1 MVESPNPEWL
11 DRWQALSR
19 QYLGAWQH
27 AAHPPAAQSTAAWP
41 DGFEQWS
48 RLFASG
54 AGSQSE
60 TVERLIDSARSYAAF
75 MQSML
80 AATNAN
86 ARAPGVSW
94 TDALRSGFAAGGGQG
109 LFDHPAARAWQGMTG
124 QGDTRFAQLM
134 TGLHAPPP
142 ADFSDLKSWLGLPA
156 FGYLRE
162 HQERYQKAAVAWVD
176 YQEQMGRYS
185 ALMQKATQRGFE
197 LFEGKLAEREQPG
210 RQIESLRALYDLWVD
225 AAEEGYAGIA
235 LSAEFREVYGAL
247 VNAQMRVR
255 AQIQTEIERA
265 GADLGM
271 PTRSEINSI
280 GKRLHALRREVRERG
295 AGTGEA
301 LAGDVAALREELRM
315 LKAATGSTNAAAPRA
330 AGTGVVTGQ
339 VGAAPRA
346 KRSHKSRPAAPA
358 AVPASK
364 RNKRNAGKVKARDA
378 QRSVGASA
386 LNFASRIAK
395 FAGASLGKP
404 RGATQKPA
412 ATRKPKKKR

>member
-27 AAHPPAAQSTAAWP
+27 AAHPPAAQSTMAWP

-86 ARAPGVSW
+86 AQAPGVSW
-94 TDALRSGFAAGGGQG
+94 TDALRSGFAAGGGQS
-109 LFDHPAARAWQGMTG
+109 LFEHPAARAWQGMAG
-124 QGDTRFAQLM
+124 QGDAGFAQLM
-134 TGLHAPPP
+134 SALHAPP
-142 ADFSDLKSWLGLPA
+142 ADFADLKSWLGLPA

-176 YQEQMGRYS
+176 YQEQMGRYN
-185 ALMQKATQRGFE
+185 ALMQKASQRGFE

-210 RQIESLRALYDLWVD
+210 RQIDSLRALYDLWVD

-255 AQIQTEIERA
+255 AQIQAEIERV

-301 LAGDVAALREELRM
+301 LAGEVAALREELRM
-315 LKAATGSTNAAAPRA
+315 LKVATRSTKAAAPRA
-330 AGTGVVTGQ
+330 AGTAAVAEQ
-339 VGAAPRA
+339 ARAAPRA
-346 KRSHKSRPAAPA
+346 KRLRKARPAVP

-364 RNKRNAGKVKARDA
+364 RNKRKAGKVNARA
-378 QRSVGASA
+378 VPRSVGASA
-386 LNFASRIAK
+386 QNFASRIAK

-404 RGATQKPA
+404 RAATQKPA
-412 ATRKPKKKR
+412 ATRKSKKKR